1 MALSLMMKHYLETKE
16 KYKDCV
22 LFYRLG
28 DFYEMFFDD
37 AVRVSKL
44 LDLTLTG
51 KDCGLKE
58 RAPMCGVPFHAADA
72 YIAKLVSMGEKV
84 AICEQISD
92 PKEAGRGL
100 VERDVVRIVTAGTV
114 IEESLLDEKKSNY
127 IACAYLK
134 NGKYSLAWADITTGE
149 FCVSEEENLERLL
162 SALVNLAVAEVIC
175 NEELLFAVKG
185 RAEIERGILPAFSCY
200 LPYAFEK
207 GSAERILKEQFACAS
222 LSALGL
228 DGRSEAVS
236 AAGALCEYLSDTQK
250 HALKNFTRICIADR
264 ADCMTLDPIAVRNLD
279 LLKNSADSKRY
290 GSLLWLVDKTKT
302 SMGARKLSTMLTA
315 PLLQKEK
322 IEERLDTVEE
332 LYHAT
337 VVSMGLCELLEG
349 VKDVERL
356 TGRISNKNLQPQ
368 DALALSRSLAVVPS
382 LKFRLAGFSSA
393 LLKEVSASLADPAK
407 VCELIDGAISPN
419 ATTLKEGNYIK
430 DGYDEEL
437 DKLRKINRNSK
448 SVAAELEARE
458 RERTGIRTLK
468 VGYNRVFGYYI
479 EVTNAFKDR
488 VPYEYQ
494 RRQTLTNGERYTTDE
509 LKELER
515 KILGSEDAANRMEE
529 HFYAE
534 ILDILERNIPVF
546 QQISSAIA
554 LLDVLLS
561 FANVARENRYCRP
574 QIIEEG
580 ALEITDGRH
589 PVVEAISK
597 DRFVPNDCVL
607 GSADS
612 RTMIITGPNM
622 AGKSTYLRQVALI
635 VLMAHVG
642 CFVPAK
648 SAKIPLCDRIFT
660 RIGASDNLIL
670 DQSTFMVEMT
680 EVANILRNA
689 TDKSLLILDEV
700 GRGTSTYDGLSI
712 AWSVIE
718 YLTEKVRAKTFFA
731 THYHELTELEGKLEG
746 VKNYK
751 ISVKEV
757 GGSIVFLRKILRG
770 GASKSFGVEVASLAG
785 IPEEVIVRA
794 KKILKSLE
802 QNDLNG
808 VPAQEEIGEDPTA
821 EEFSL
826 ARELSEIDVNALTPM
841 QALAL
846 LSDWK
851 EKLK

>member
-1 MALSLMMKHYLETKE
+1 MALSQMMKHYLEMKE

-37 AVRVSKL
+37 AVKVSKL

-51 KDCGLKE
+51 RDCGLKE
-58 RAPMCGVPFHAADA
+58 RAPMCGVPFHAADT
-72 YIAKLVSMGEKV
+72 YIAKLVSLGEKV
-84 AICEQISD
+84 AICEQLSD
-92 PKEAGRGL
+92 PKAGKEL
-100 VERDVVRIVTAGTV
+100 VERDVIRIVTAGTV
-114 IEESLLDEKKSNY
+114 IEESLLDDKKSNY

-134 NGKYSLAWADITTGE
+134 EDKYALSWADITTGE
-149 FCVSEEENLERLL
+149 FCVSEEEDLERLL
-162 SALVNLAVAEVIC
+162 SALINLAVAEVIC
-175 NEELLFAVKG
+175 NDELLFKVKD
-185 RAEIERGILPAFSCY
+185 RVELERGLLPAFSCY

-207 GSAERILKEQFACAS
+207 GSAERVLKNQFACAS
-222 LSALGL
+222 LNALGL
-228 DGRSEAVS
+228 NGHGGAVS
-236 AAGALCEYLSDTQK
+236 AAGALCEYLNDTQK
-250 HALKNFTRICIADR
+250 HALKNITKIHFTDHKGQ
-264 ADCMTLDPIAVRNLD
+264 MKFDPIAVRNLD
-279 LLKNSADSKRY
+279 LVKNSADGKRY
-290 GSLLWLVDKTKT
+290 GSLLWLLDKTKT
-302 SMGARKLSTMLTA
+302 SMGARRLASMLGA
-315 PLLQKEK
+315 PLCEKEK
-322 IEERLDTVEE
+322 IEERLDAVEE
-332 LYHAT
+332 LYNAT
-337 VVSMGLCELLEG
+337 VVAMGIEELLDG
-349 VKDVERL
+349 VRDIERL

-368 DALALSRSLAVVPS
+368 DAIALSKSLAVVPA
-382 LKFRLAGFSSA
+382 LKFRLAGFHA
-393 LLKEVSASLADPAK
+393 TLLQDISNSLADPQK
-407 VCELIDGAISPN
+407 ICELLDSAIAPT
-419 ATTLKEGNYIK
+419 ATTLKEGNFIK

-437 DKLRKINRNSK
+437 DNLRKLNKNSK
-448 SVAAELEARE
+448 SVAAELESRE

-479 EVTNAFKDR
+479 EVSNGFKDR
-488 VPYEYQ
+488 VPYEYE
-494 RRQTLTNGERYTTDE
+494 RRQTLSTGERYTTEE

-515 KILGSEDAANRMEE
+515 KILGSEEASRRLEDQ
-529 HFYAE
+529 FYAQIME
-534 ILDILERNIPVF
+534 ILERNIPVL

-561 FANVARENRYCRP
+561 FATVAKQNRYCRP
-574 QIIEEG
+574 KILSEG

-597 DRFVPNDCVL
+597 ERFVPNDCVL
-607 GSADS
+607 DGENS

-622 AGKSTYLRQVALI
+622 AGKSTYLRQNALI
-635 VLMAHVG
+635 VLMAQIG

-689 TDKSLLILDEV
+689 TPRSLLILDEV

-718 YLTEKVRAKTFFA
+718 YLTKTVRAKTFFA

-746 VKNYK
+746 VQNYK

-770 GASKSFGVEVASLAG
+770 GASRSFGVEVASLAG
-785 IPEEVIVRA
+785 IPEEVIARA

-802 QNDLNG
+802 QSDLNG
-808 VPAQEEIGEDPTA
+808 VPAPQER
-821 EEFSL
+821 EE
-826 ARELSEIDVNALTPM
+826 APEEELSLRQELNELDVNALTPM
-841 QALAL
+841 QALAI

>member
-1 MALSLMMKHYLETKE
+1 MAISQMMKHYLDTKE

-37 AVRVSKL
+37 AVKVSKL

-51 KDCGLKE
+51 KDCGMKE

-72 YIAKLVSMGEKV
+72 YIAKLVAAGEKV
-84 AICEQISD
+84 AICEQLSD
-92 PKEAGRGL
+92 PKAGKGL
-100 VERDVVRIVTAGTV
+100 VERDVIRIVTAGTV
-114 IEESLLDEKKSNY
+114 IEESLLDEKKNNY

-134 NGKYSLAWADITTGE
+134 EGKFALAWADITTGE
-149 FCVSEEENLERLL
+149 FCVSEEENLDRLL
-162 SALVNLAVAEVIC
+162 SVLINLSVAEVIC
-175 NEELLFAVKG
+175 NDELLFAVKD

-200 LPYAFEK
+200 LPYAFER
-207 GSAERILKEQFACAS
+207 GSAERVLKEQFSCAS

-228 DGRSEAVS
+228 DGKKEAVS
-236 AAGALCEYLSDTQK
+236 AAGALSEYLNDTQK
-250 HALKNFTRICIADR
+250 HALKNITKIHFADH
-264 ADCMTLDPIAVRNLD
+264 AGQMKLDPIAVRNLD

-290 GSLLWLVDKTKT
+290 GSLLWLIDKTKT
-302 SMGARKLSTMLTA
+302 SMGARKLASMLTA
-315 PLLQKEK
+315 PLLQKDK
-322 IEERLDTVEE
+322 IEERLDAVEE
-332 LYHAT
+332 LFNAT
-337 VVSMGLCELLEG
+337 VVTMGIEELLDG
-349 VKDVERL
+349 VKDIERL

-368 DALALSRSLAVVPS
+368 DALALSKSLAVVPS
-382 LKFRLAGFSSA
+382 LKFRLSGFSSK
-393 LLKEVSASLADPAK
+393 LIGEISASLADPSK
-407 VCELIDGAISPN
+407 LCELIDGAIAPN
-419 ATTLKEGNYIK
+419 ATTLREGNFIK
-430 DGYDEEL
+430 DGYDKEL
-437 DKLRKINRNSK
+437 DNLRNINRNSK
-448 SVAAELEARE
+448 SVAAELETRE

-479 EVTNAFKDR
+479 EVSNGFKDR
-488 VPYEYQ
+488 VPYDYE
-494 RRQTLTNGERYTTDE
+494 RRQTLSTGERYTTDE

-515 KILGSEDAANRMEE
+515 KILGSEDAGRRLEE
-529 HFYAE
+529 HFYSE
-534 ILDILERNIPVF
+534 LMNILERNIPVF

-561 FANVARENRYCRP
+561 FANVAKANRYCRP
-574 QIIEEG
+574 EILEEG

-597 DRFVPNDCVL
+597 ERFVPNDCML
-607 GSADS
+607 DAGEN

-635 VLMAHVG
+635 VLMAQIG

-689 TDKSLLILDEV
+689 TSKSLLILDEV

-718 YLTEKVRAKTFFA
+718 YLTEQVRAKTFFA
-731 THYHELTELEGKLEG
+731 THYHELTELEGKLDG

-770 GASKSFGVEVASLAG
+770 GASRSFGVEVASLAG

-794 KKILKSLE
+794 KTILKSLE
-802 QNDLNG
+802 RNDVNG
-808 VPAQEEIGEDPTA
+808 LPAPEVREEEPSA
-821 EEFSL
+821 EELSI
-826 ARELSEIDVNALTPM
+826 ANELREIDVNSLTPM
-841 QALAL
+841 QALSL

-851 EKLK
+851 EKLQ